1 MYNCVRDMSFL
12 FFYPSIN
19 VITSEL
25 PLFMRECKARIYSP
39 ESYFISKSLAE
50 VPQYILLPLIYS
62 TILYWMTGLAETAR
76 QFTIFSIVNITYI
89 KGCTGLLSHGN
100 NTVYCPSETGKG
112 LLKKRGMDG
121 SLVLDIFLLI
131 FFIFMYRVIGLVALV
146 LRARFT

>member
-62 TILYWMTGLAETAR
+62 TILYWMTGHFSVYGSIITTEVEFLQMWSAWLIVIY
-76 QFTIFSIVNITYI
+76 TIT
-89 KGCTGLLSHGN
+89 CLL
-100 NTVYCPSETGKG
+100 
-112 LLKKRGMDG
+112 
-121 SLVLDIFLLI
+121 
-131 FFIFMYRVIGLVALV
+131 VIGILAIGVWFVRVDIQRSKMISEKYVDTRKATV
-146 LRARFT
+146 V

>member
-1 MYNCVRDMSFL
+1 ITSVAIGIVNFRTEVFGPSIQNLEGVMYNCVRDMSFL

-76 QFTIFSIVNITYI
+76 QFTIFSIVNV
-89 KGCTGLLSHGN
+89 CQ
-100 NTVYCPSETGKG
+100 
-112 LLKKRGMDG
+112 
-121 SLVLDIFLLI
+121 SLNAIS
-131 FFIFMYRVIGLVALV
+131 IG
-146 LRARFT
+146 